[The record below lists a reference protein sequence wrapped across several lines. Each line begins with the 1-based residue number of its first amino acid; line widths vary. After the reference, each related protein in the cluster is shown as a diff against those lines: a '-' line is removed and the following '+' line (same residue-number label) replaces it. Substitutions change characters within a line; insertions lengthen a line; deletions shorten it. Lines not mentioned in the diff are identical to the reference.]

1 MNTTQLEC
9 FLQVA
14 NFLNFSRAAEQLRIT
29 QPAVSHQISS
39 LEEELGTKLFF
50 RTSKSVRLTQAGHL
64 FTQYA
69 NEILKLSGLSKARL
83 KECQA
88 TLPLRFGI
96 GCRNFM
102 ELRLLRP
109 VLAQLHQ
116 EQPRLLP
123 VLRLLP
129 YASLENLLAEDDV
142 QVLLSLQESAPPK
155 AVYRE
160 LIRCPLVCICS
171 ETHPLAVYDQLTI
184 EQVKNGGRIAT
195 CPPPIYPPALF
206 SVQNQVVAERNPD
219 QMLFCD
225 NLEIVHT
232 LVEAGY
238 AFAIM
243 PDLRPAR
250 IPGLRYIP
258 IPAFS
263 PISFGAVYH
272 SGGLTPTLRLFL
284 SALGTLLQNSSSPL
298 LPSAQA

>member
-9 FLQVA
+9 FLAVA
-14 NFLNFSRAAEQLRIT
+14 NFLNLSRAAEQLRIT

-39 LEEELGTKLFF
+39 LEDELGTKLFF

-69 NEILKLSGLSKARL
+69 NEILKLSGLSRARL
-83 KECQA
+83 KECQE
-88 TLPLRFGI
+88 TLPQRFGI
-96 GCRNFM
+96 GCRNFI

-109 VLAQLHQ
+109 VLAQLGQ

-160 LIRCPLVCICS
+160 LARCPLVCIC
-171 ETHPLAVYDQLTI
+171 TPDHPLAAYDQLTI
-184 EQVKNGGRIAT
+184 EQVKNSGRIAT

-206 SVQNQVVAERNPD
+206 SVQNQVVAELDPD
-219 QMLFCD
+219 QILF
-225 NLEIVHT
+225 
-232 LVEAGY
+232 
-238 AFAIM
+238 
-243 PDLRPAR
+243 
-250 IPGLRYIP
+250 
-258 IPAFS
+258 
-263 PISFGAVYH
+263 
-272 SGGLTPTLRLFL
+272 
-284 SALGTLLQNSSSPL
+284 
-298 LPSAQA
+298 

>member
-9 FLQVA
+9 FMTVS
-14 NFLNFSRAAEQLRIT
+14 NFLNFSRAAEHLRIT
-29 QPAVSHQISS
+29 QPAVSHQIST
-39 LEEELGTKLFF
+39 LEDELGVKLFH

-69 NEILKLSGLSKARL
+69 NEILKLSGLSRARL
-83 KECQA
+83 KECQE
-88 TLPLRFGI
+88 TLPQRFGI
-96 GCRNFM
+96 GCRNFI

-109 VLAQLHQ
+109 VLAQLGQ
-116 EQPRLLP
+116 QQPRLLP

-142 QVLLSLQESAPPK
+142 QVLLSLQESAPSK

-160 LIRCPLVCICS
+160 LARCPLVCIC
-171 ETHPLAVYDQLTI
+171 TPDHPLAAYDQLTI

-206 SVQNQVVAERNPD
+206 SVQNQVVAERDPD

-243 PDLRPAR
+243 PDLPPAR

-263 PISFGAVYH
+263 TISFGAVYRKD
-272 SGGLTPTLRLFL
+272 SRNATLRLFL
-284 SALGTLLQNSSSPL
+284 SSLESLMQ
-298 LPSAQA
+298 SAFSQAPQV

>member
-9 FLQVA
+9 ILAVA

-39 LEEELGTKLFF
+39 LEDELGTKLFF

-69 NEILKLSGLSKARL
+69 NEILKLSGLSRARL
-83 KECQA
+83 KECQE
-88 TLPLRFGI
+88 TLPQRFGI
-96 GCRNFM
+96 GCRNFI

-109 VLAQLHQ
+109 VLAQLGQ

-160 LIRCPLVCICS
+160 LARCPLVCIC
-171 ETHPLAVYDQLTI
+171 TPDHPLAAYDQLTI

-206 SVQNQVVAERNPD
+206 SVQNQVVAERDPD

-243 PDLRPAR
+243 PDLPPAR

-263 PISFGAVYH
+263 TISFGAVYRKD
-272 SGGLTPTLRLFL
+272 SRNATLRLFL
-284 SALGTLLQNSSSPL
+284 SSLGSLMQ
-298 LPSAQA
+298 SAFSQAPQV

>member
-39 LEEELGTKLFF
+39 LEDELGTKLFF

-129 YASLENLLAEDDV
+129 YASLEILLAEDDV

-195 CPPPIYPPALF
+195 CPRLSI
-206 SVQNQVVAERNPD
+206 R
-219 QMLFCD
+219 
-225 NLEIVHT
+225 
-232 LVEAGY
+232 
-238 AFAIM
+238 
-243 PDLRPAR
+243 LRCSR
-250 IPGLRYIP
+250 FKIRWW
-258 IPAFS
+258 
-263 PISFGAVYH
+263 
-272 SGGLTPTLRLFL
+272 
-284 SALGTLLQNSSSPL
+284 
-298 LPSAQA
+298 PSAIRIKCSSAIIWRSFTPW